1 MRQNFLKLYRTITRP
16 GYYQLALVVVSG
28 KFVLK
33 FQKNL
38 GQNFEK
44 NFFLL
49 LRRRRKIVRNRGS
62 IAPPLAENFEI
73 FRLPAQDAGTP
84 IPDPKFAPLS
94 IGDTRSARF
103 EVLNV
108 LFKDPK
114 KKRYTQKPPRHP
126 TP

>member
-1 MRQNFLKLYRTITRP
+1 MTRP

-33 FQKNL
+33 FQKIL

-62 IAPPLAENFEI
+62 IAPPLGENFEI
-73 FRLPAQDAGTP
+73 FRLAAQDAGTP

-103 EVLNV
+103 EVLNA
-108 LFKDPK
+108 FIKGSK
-114 KKRYTQKPPRHP
+114 KKELHAEPPPAAHPLKRNLKPPR
-126 TP
+126 